1 MSANNRRRLTAA
13 YWAGREGSTVRAYE
27 SAFRILR
34 FICIEEDLN
43 LGKLDEPARC
53 LIMMRLEEMG
63 KKEGTLK
70 MVLAVIALI
79 REAMGLEANEG
90 TRIEKKCEERYR
102 EENEFFG
109 QKTEKETCSEERCG
123 DFVDGSHER
132 VEGASEVD
140 GGCGVHHL
148 LPGSQEVF
156 RHQQVVGEG
165 YGDTR
170 RGCVILHAS
179 QQE

>member
-34 FICIEEDLN
+34 FICIEDDLN

-90 TRIEKKCEERYR
+90 TRIEKNVKKGIIKKM
-102 EENEFFG
+102 NSLAK
-109 QKTEKETCSEERCG
+109 KTEKEACTEERCG
-123 DFVDGSHER
+123 DLVDGSHER

-156 RHQQVVGEG
+156 
-165 YGDTR
+165 
-170 RGCVILHAS
+170 
-179 QQE
+179 

>member
-90 TRIEKKCEERYR
+90 TRIEKNVKKGIIKKM
-102 EENEFFG
+102 NSLAK
-109 QKTEKETCSEERCG
+109 KTEKEACTEERCG

-156 RHQQVVGEG
+156 
-165 YGDTR
+165 
-170 RGCVILHAS
+170 
-179 QQE
+179 

>member
-90 TRIEKKCEERYR
+90 MRIEKNVKKGIPWPKNGKGSLHRR
-102 EENEFFG
+102 EMWRF
-109 QKTEKETCSEERCG
+109 CG
-123 DFVDGSHER
+123 RKS
-132 VEGASEVD
+132 
-140 GGCGVHHL
+140 
-148 LPGSQEVF
+148 
-156 RHQQVVGEG
+156 
-165 YGDTR
+165 
-170 RGCVILHAS
+170 
-179 QQE
+179 

>member
-53 LIMMRLEEMG
+53 LIMMKLEEMG

-90 TRIEKKCEERYR
+90 TRIEKNVKK
-102 EENEFFG
+102 G
-109 QKTEKETCSEERCG
+109 IIKK
-123 DFVDGSHER
+123 
-132 VEGASEVD
+132 
-140 GGCGVHHL
+140 
-148 LPGSQEVF
+148 
-156 RHQQVVGEG
+156 
-165 YGDTR
+165 
-170 RGCVILHAS
+170 
-179 QQE
+179 